1 MSAAGRDVAEMMAA
15 WATIEKAVAER
26 YPVASAD
33 ERYTLAAK
41 AMAES
46 MGLTGLAMEVR

>member
-1 MSAAGRDVAEMMAA
+1 MSAAGQDVAEMIAA

-26 YPVASAD
+26 YPNASPE

-41 AMAES
+41 AMKEA
-46 MGLTGLAMEVR
+46 MGVTA